1 MWEYNGVKERHPDD
15 IILYQMGDFFELYG
29 EDAKT
34 AAAELDTITFSLIT
48 SKASALHIS
57 G

>member
-15 IILYQMGDFFELYG
+15 IILDQMGDFFELYG

-34 AAAELDTITFSLIT
+34 AAAELDLNLTTRAIPGLSLI
-48 SKASALHIS
+48 HI
-57 G
+57 